1 LFFWVGRQQADS
13 RGVPFKI
20 RKVFVE
26 FVQKAVLVAFSGLH
40 VPDVAARLLRLHDPG
55 AGSRVKFPGGIFAA
69 WVTDLNHALTFPF
82 HRSPCTGHPAW
93 TAGVCV
99 PFIVCGR
106 AYGAPVVLSRGGRI
120 MFENQQRDDV
130 EALMKA
136 DAEFRRLYQHHQE
149 LDSKVHDAEIGVL
162 PIDDMTLSGMKKEK
176 LHAKERLQRMWDSRS
191 HRIN

>member
-1 LFFWVGRQQADS
+1 V
-13 RGVPFKI
+13 FKI

-26 FVQKAVLVAFSGLH
+26 SVQKAVLAAFFGGI
-40 VPDVAARLLRLHDPG
+40 VPECQARLLRLHDPNP
-55 AGSRVKFPGGIFAA
+55 GSRVEFPGGIFAA
-69 WVTDLNHALTFPF
+69 WVTDLNHALTFPL
-82 HRSPCTGHPAW
+82 HRHPCTGYPAW
-93 TAGVCV
+93 MAGVRTS
-99 PFIVCGR
+99 FSVCGR
-106 AYGAPVVLSRGGRI
+106 ARGTPVVLSRGGRI

-176 LHAKERLQRMWDSRS
+176 LHAKERLQRMWDSRV